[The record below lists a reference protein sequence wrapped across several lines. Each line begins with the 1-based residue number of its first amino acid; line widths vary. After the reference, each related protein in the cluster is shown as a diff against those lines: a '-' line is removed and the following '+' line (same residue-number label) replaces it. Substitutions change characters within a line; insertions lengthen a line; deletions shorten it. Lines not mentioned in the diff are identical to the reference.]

1 MQGNPLETIKNLDEK
16 FFADITEHGGRT
28 FAEGALSAKM
38 KYLMAMVLD
47 ASHGAAG
54 GVTSLASQALKHGAT
69 KEEIMEALQVANYIS
84 GVGSVYT
91 ASFGLKE
98 LF

>member
-1 MQGNPLETIKNLDEK
+1 MPENPLEAIKKLDAK
-16 FFADITEHGGRT
+16 FFLEVTGAGERA
-28 FAEGALSAKM
+28 FKEGALPSKM
-38 KYLMAMVLD
+38 KYLIAMALD

-54 GVTSLASQALKHGAT
+54 GVTSLASQAMKSGAT
-69 KEEIMEALQVANYIS
+69 KEEILEALQVANYIS

-91 ASFGLKE
+91 ASFGLKD